1 MLEKIELENGLKIY
15 LINDPNKHTAYINL
29 IVKFGGINNK
39 IIYNNKKHNIKS
51 GTAHFLEHLV
61 LESNECGDVMSIFSG
76 NGVGS
81 NGFTSIDRTQFYID
95 TVYDV
100 TKYLTLLLKGIHNP
114 IINKNV
120 INKIK
125 GPILEEK
132 RRSLDNKNSSNIY
145 NTSLSSVLNNKGF
158 KSILG
163 DLEDI
168 ESINEED
175 LVTAFNTFYRP
186 ENEII
191 VIGGRFDK
199 EEVINTI
206 KNIYSDIKFTK
217 YPIKINKSIFKSKVN
232 KRKCTVYEDVTL
244 EKSIISFKIDTHNM
258 KPYEKIML
266 DNYLYYFLKNNFGVT
281 GNLNNYLVDNDII
294 IGNTYYSSNEIEDY
308 LVIRVEANT
317 KKMNEF
323 NSIIIDY
330 FKNKKFVFDEDFF
343 NLCKRNYI
351 IDLVVRSDDI
361 YRTIDPLIENIVTYN
376 YEGIDTIKD
385 IEKIDFNKYKNM
397 ILNFDFS
404 NYNISM
410 LKRKN

>member
-61 LESNECGDVMSIFSG
+61 LESNECGDVMSIFSA

-100 TKYLTLLLKGIHNP
+100 TKYLSLLLKGIHNP

-168 ESINEED
+168 ENINKED

-199 EEVINTI
+199 DKVINTI
-206 KNIYSDIKFTK
+206 KNIYSDTKFTK
-217 YPIKINKSIFKSKVN
+217 YPIKTNKSIFKSKVN
-232 KRKCTVYEDVTL
+232 KRKSTVYEDVTL

-281 GNLNNYLVDNDII
+281 SNLNNYLVDNDII

-323 NSIIIDY
+323 NNIIIDY

-343 NLCKRNYI
+343 NLCKKNYI

-376 YEGIDTIKD
+376 YEGIDTIND

>member
-61 LESNECGDVMSIFSG
+61 LESNECGDIMSIFSA

-100 TKYLTLLLKGIHNP
+100 TKYLSLLLKGIHSP

-168 ESINEED
+168 ESINKED

-199 EEVINTI
+199 E
-206 KNIYSDIKFTK
+206 
-217 YPIKINKSIFKSKVN
+217 
-232 KRKCTVYEDVTL
+232 
-244 EKSIISFKIDTHNM
+244 
-258 KPYEKIML
+258 
-266 DNYLYYFLKNNFGVT
+266 
-281 GNLNNYLVDNDII
+281 
-294 IGNTYYSSNEIEDY
+294 
-308 LVIRVEANT
+308 
-317 KKMNEF
+317 
-323 NSIIIDY
+323 
-330 FKNKKFVFDEDFF
+330 
-343 NLCKRNYI
+343 
-351 IDLVVRSDDI
+351 
-361 YRTIDPLIENIVTYN
+361 
-376 YEGIDTIKD
+376 
-385 IEKIDFNKYKNM
+385 
-397 ILNFDFS
+397 
-404 NYNISM
+404 
-410 LKRKN
+410 